1 MASQINQTNGIEN
14 YEFLEEMQEGDD
26 LNKDGNG
33 NETNEEVSNVEF
45 HQKRINPW
53 EASMST
59 LSSIER
65 FNFSSSNPSKTKV
78 TSTLNLSIYFSLLF
92 PILFLVSFS
101 LLKYKLNSNS
111 NSNY

>member
-1 MASQINQTNGIEN
+1 MTSQINQTNGIDN

-26 LNKDGNG
+26 VNRDGNG
-33 NETNEEVSNVEF
+33 DTTDEVSNVEF

-53 EASMST
+53 EASMSS

-78 TSTLNLSIYFSLLF
+78 T
-92 PILFLVSFS
+92 
-101 LLKYKLNSNS
+101 
-111 NSNY
+111 